1 MNRIGLGII
10 TCNRED
16 FYKECYDSVPL
27 DIVDEL
33 VTVNDG
39 SELTG
44 DYPHSKII
52 THKKNKG
59 VGISKNEAMKYLLD
73 KDCEHI
79 FLIEDDIIIK
89 DKNVFQKYI
98 DTAAVS
104 GIWHLMFGYHGPAN
118 KTQDHRKDPRPR
130 AVTNYGDHSVAM
142 NQHCVGAF
150 CYYHKGVLNNIGLMD
165 EKFLNA
171 WEHVDHSYQIAKAGL
186 IPGMWWWP
194 DVANSYDYL
203 AEQACSEENS
213 SIRPRSDWNDNIKT
227 GADYFYSKNG
237 YYPAQVPDSTNEQI
251 ENRLNFIKQNYSK
264 DDVQS

>member
-52 THKKNKG
+52 THIKNKG

-89 DKNVFQKYI
+89 DKNVFKKYI
-98 DTAAVS
+98 NTAAQS
-104 GIWHLMFGYHGPAN
+104 GMWHLMFGYHGPAN
-118 KTQDHRKDPRPR
+118 KNKEDKSPNPR
-130 AVTNYGDHSVAM
+130 TTIDYGKHKVAL
-142 NQHCVGAF
+142 NAHCVGAF

-171 WEHVDHSYQIAKAGL
+171 WEHVEHSYQIAKAGL
-186 IPGMWWWP
+186 LPGCWWWP

-203 AEQACSEENS
+203 DEQACSEENS
-213 SIRPRSDWNDNIKT
+213 AIRPREDWQNNIQTGAEHFISKHGYSPIDVPDTSPDDIKT
-227 GADYFYSKNG
+227 RI
-237 YYPAQVPDSTNEQI
+237 Q
-251 ENRLNFIKQNYSK
+251 FIKDNYSR
-264 DDVQS
+264 DEIRS